1 MEDSLSKKQF
11 GFKKGTS
18 TETALHK
25 VIHKIEKRIAKE
37 GYVLGTFLDI
47 EGAFDNVSFKA
58 ISEAIDESPLDSSTA
73 GWIKN
78 MVTITHKNATR
89 RIKTKRGCPQ
99 GGVLSPFLWNLV
111 IDDLLQYT
119 AKHIPGYI
127 QAFADDIMSLAEG
140 DDLDVIWQRTQTT
153 IKTIEN
159 WCQSKGLNISALKTK
174 IVMFTA
180 IKHAAEEL
188 ITFKNK
194 QITFWSDSLSA
205 LQALSNKTHNNK
217 SITDCHKALTKLADE
232 NTVKLNWI
240 KAHTGHWGNEKADE
254 LAKAGT
260 VSSNLVCSLVPLNH
274 IKNMINDKVN
284 NLTQTRWNSNR
295 HAHTDLILGNHHK
308 KTLRI
313 LTNNLNNRTRYRT
326 GICIITGH
334 IGLNK
339 HLHRI
344 NRSDTPNCPNCI
356 DTEETVAHYIGQC
369 PPYSRMR
376 GDTLGTYYDSINDIM
391 DNNNIDLIINFALKT
406 KRLLKKEDKDDTGVT

>member
-1 MEDSLSKKQF
+1 MKDYCTVFQA
-11 GFKKGTS
+11 
-18 TETALHK
+18 ETA
-25 VIHKIEKRIAKE
+25 
-37 GYVLGTFLDI
+37 
-47 EGAFDNVSFKA
+47 
-58 ISEAIDESPLDSSTA
+58 
-73 GWIKN
+73 
-78 MVTITHKNATR
+78 
-89 RIKTKRGCPQ
+89 
-99 GGVLSPFLWNLV
+99 
-111 IDDLLQYT
+111 
-119 AKHIPGYI
+119 
-127 QAFADDIMSLAEG
+127 
-140 DDLDVIWQRTQTT
+140 
-153 IKTIEN
+153 
-159 WCQSKGLNISALKTK
+159 
-174 IVMFTA
+174 A

-188 ITFKNK
+188 ITFKNQ

-217 SITDCHKALTKLADE
+217 SITDCHKALTKLTDE
-232 NTVKLNWI
+232 NTIKLNWI
-240 KAHTGHWGNEKADE
+240 KAHTGHCGNEKADE

-326 GICIITGH
+326 GICIITGN

-369 PPYSRMR
+369 PAYSRMR

-391 DNNNIDLIINFALKT
+391 DNNNIDLIINFTLKT